1 MLSSS
6 ACFSSFDNM
15 LSRTLDGLSSFCL
28 NARCFLV
35 GESFLPPGSDSADFC
50 CLSLRRGDSLLPLKS
65 FSKEMGKFL
74 TDNSILSFSA
84 ASSASS
90 SRYYSTFS
98 LILSRTTFPVLRSFF
113 GLASSKRSSTVMHE
127 SLTNLRI
134 LRCLAAIRRS
144 ISPGGSD
151 AFLSSWRILSSKVWP
166 SRGSSGSSSGFSS
179 FYMRSTRFFIYPS
192 SAFSLY
198 SILSRSLCLMF
209 FGLFMHGLKAAWKI
223 YNWSCDIFYSLLKP
237 TKSLNC

>member
-50 CLSLRRGDSLLPLKS
+50 CLSSRRGDSLL
-65 FSKEMGKFL
+65 
-74 TDNSILSFSA
+74 A

-151 AFLSSWRILSSKVWP
+151 AFLSSCRILSSKVWP

-179 FYMRSTRFFIYPS
+179 FYMRSTRFLIYPS

-198 SILSRSLCLMF
+198 SILSRSLCLML